1 MSWFPWKKDKRMHNW
16 EEEPVEQKPV
26 VYSTSTPL
34 PEPQEFKPPTEAEKM
49 KAISMA
55 ARKQEAEDKER
66 NRLDRLPAHI
76 EHIKEEILKAA
87 SRGDRKVVLNN
98 RKENSVWLTEED
110 LYEHFEK
117 QGYTVEKNTSVPDIS
132 WE

>member
-16 EEEPVEQKPV
+16 EEEAVDHKPV
-26 VYSTSTPL
+26 TYSTSTPL

-49 KAISMA
+49 RAITEK
-55 ARKQEAEDKER
+55 ARKEKAEMKDQMVVER
-66 NRLDRLPAHI
+66 LEVVRREIRQAAAAGDLKYLLDNRGHQDVI
-76 EHIKEEILKAA
+76 
-87 SRGDRKVVLNN
+87 
-98 RKENSVWLTEED
+98 LTEEE

-117 QGYTVEKNTSVPDIS
+117 HGFYVEKGSRVPYIS